1 MFHENWVRKESI
13 MPSRSL
19 LILSLFVLTSLMCTL
34 PARILNPSQ
43 PTAAAPV
50 GTPTGEDFREG
61 DQGFETQMVGVETK
75 VAGEIAALTQEAQ
88 PLLAPTD
95 APTATATEIPS
106 VDIAGAGSI
115 SGKLLYPAEGIPPLL
130 IVAYRLDIP
139 QVFSIKTVQGQNS
152 YTIKNLPVGTYNVVA
167 YQIAGDMAGG
177 YSAAVACGLSSKCT
191 DHTLLG
197 VVVSAGADTP
207 DITPGDWYAPDGA
220 FPPKPDIP

>member
-1 MFHENWVRKESI
+1 
-13 MPSRSL
+13 MPNRSL

-34 PARILNPSQ
+34 PARILNTSQ
-43 PTAAAPV
+43 PTAAAPM
-50 GTPTGEDFREG
+50 GTPTGEDFSEG
-61 DQGFETQMVGVETK
+61 DHGFETQMAGVETK

-88 PLLAPTD
+88 PLLASTD
-95 APTATATEIPS
+95 APTATQAAPAPAPTATEIPS

-139 QVFSIKTVQGQNS
+139 QVFSVKTVQGQNS
-152 YTIKNLPVGTYNVVA
+152 YAIKNLPVGTYNVVA
-167 YQIAGDMAGG
+167 YQIIGDMAGG
-177 YSAAVACGLSSKCT
+177 YSAAVECGLSSKCT